1 MRGAWGKP
9 NGTVARVNIGQILL
23 SVRCRDSSR
32 AVAIEALRRSQYK
45 FPGRQKIVVS
55 KNWGFTPLRR
65 EEYVAKRQEGRVRVD
80 GAYVQFLRNKGAQP
94 RYQHFS
100 GTAYSFQTAKTA
112 DTAVPLR
119 KQLKEEAKQRKKS
132 AKAAGK
138 GNNEANPLLDK
149 WELTVGIEVHAEL
162 NTAHKLFSTARTSAN
177 AEPNEHVARFDVAL
191 PGAQPAF
198 QKATLIPALRAAL
211 VMNCDI
217 QPRSS
222 WDRKHYFYQDQPNGY
237 QISQY
242 YEPFARNGSLT
253 LTLEDG
259 IDPND
264 IAEPKGSTD
273 NSSLTIGIKQIQME
287 QDTAKTALQ
296 PPSTYLLDFNRVSHP
311 LIEII
316 TLPHIHS
323 PATAAAT
330 VRKIQSLLRSVD
342 SCVAGMEMGGLR
354 ADVNVSVRQ
363 RGSTGD
369 NNEYSG
375 VTGLGT
381 RTEIK
386 NLSSFKA
393 VEDAVAAER
402 DRQIKLLEAGG
413 VVEGETRGWTI
424 GSTETTRLRSKEGEV
439 DYRYMSDP
447 DLPPVLISNELV
459 EHLRKTLPELP
470 DSTVSR
476 TLNDFGLSLK
486 DAKTLFSLDDGE
498 RLEYCAETI
507 ELVQAKLSAQT
518 KNDGQ
523 NQAKVGKLVANW
535 VLHEIGGLLAS
546 DGREWSDLAITTKE
560 LASLLANL
568 MSKQITARVG
578 KQILQQLYEEDSDD
592 RMSVDTRIDEGNL
605 RLHPISREEYIELA
619 QSIMDENPDMVSA
632 VRDKGQKG
640 KTMWFVGQMVRR
652 AEEGT
657 VEAEKA
663 KEIIEELLFP

>member
-1 MRGAWGKP
+1 MPLQLRP
-9 NGTVARVNIGQILL
+9 ITLSLRQICLYH
-23 SVRCRDSSR
+23 VR
-32 AVAIEALRRSQYK
+32 
-45 FPGRQKIVVS
+45 
-55 KNWGFTPLRR
+55 
-65 EEYVAKRQEGRVRVD
+65 
-80 GAYVQFLRNKGAQP
+80 QP
-94 RYQHFS
+94 RLNLQAGVHIRRQQFSRTAYQHQ
-100 GTAYSFQTAKTA
+100 GAKA
-112 DTAVPLR
+112 AAAAVPLR

-138 GNNEANPLLDK
+138 GGNGVNTLLDK

-162 NTAHKLFSTARTSAN
+162 NTAHKLFSTARTSVN
-177 AEPNEHVARFDVAL
+177 AEPNEHVARFDAAL

-211 VMNCDI
+211 AMNCDI

-237 QISQY
+237 QITQY

-264 IAEPKGSTD
+264 ITEPKGSAENTT
-273 NSSLTIGIKQIQME
+273 LTIGIKQIQME

-316 TLPHIHS
+316 TLPQIHS

-330 VRKIQSLLRSVD
+330 VRKIQSLLKAVD

-369 NNEYSG
+369 NNVYSG

-393 VEDAVAAER
+393 VEDAVTAER
-402 DRQIKLLEAGG
+402 DRQIKVLEAGG
-413 VVEGETRGWTI
+413 VIEGETRGWSI

-439 DYRYMSDP
+439 DYRYMPDP

-459 EHLRKTLPELP
+459 DHLRKTLPELP
-470 DSTVSR
+470 DSTVLR
-476 TLNDFGLSLK
+476 TINDFGLSTK

-507 ELVQAKLSAQT
+507 ELVQTKLSAQGSD
-518 KNDGQ
+518 DGQ

-546 DGREWSDLAITTKE
+546 DGREWSDLTITTDE

-568 MSKQITARVG
+568 LSKQITARVG
-578 KQILQQLYEEDSDD
+578 KQILQQLYEEDAGE
-592 RMSVDTRIDEGNL
+592 RMSVDARIDEGNL
-605 RLHPISREEYIELA
+605 RLRPISREEYIELA
-619 QSIMDENPDMVSA
+619 QAIMDENPNMVSA

>member
-1 MRGAWGKP
+1 M
-9 NGTVARVNIGQILL
+9 
-23 SVRCRDSSR
+23 
-32 AVAIEALRRSQYK
+32 
-45 FPGRQKIVVS
+45 
-55 KNWGFTPLRR
+55 PL
-65 EEYVAKRQEGRVRVD
+65 
-80 GAYVQFLRNKGAQP
+80 QP
-94 RYQHFS
+94 RPITLSLRQTCLYYACRSRLSPLASVQPRHQHFS
-100 GTAYSFQTAKTA
+100 GSAYRFETAKAA
-112 DTAVPLR
+112 DAAVPLR

-132 AKAAGK
+132 AKAAK
-138 GNNEANPLLDK
+138 SPGNNAADPLLDK

-162 NTAHKLFSTARTSAN
+162 NTAHKLFSTAQTSLN
-177 AEPNEHVARFDVAL
+177 AEPNEHVARFDAAL
-191 PGAQPAF
+191 PGAQPTF

-211 VMNCDI
+211 AMDCDI
-217 QPRSS
+217 QSRSS

-237 QISQY
+237 QITQY

-253 LTLEDG
+253 LTLGDG

-264 IAEPKGSTD
+264 LSEPGATG
-273 NSSLTIGIKQIQME
+273 LTIGIKQIQME

-316 TLPHIHS
+316 TLPQIHS

-330 VRKIQSLLRSVD
+330 VRKIQSLLKSVD

-354 ADVNVSVRQ
+354 ADVNVSVRK

-375 VTGLGT
+375 VKGLGT

-393 VEDAVAAER
+393 VEDAVTAER
-402 DRQIKLLEAGG
+402 DRQIKVLEAGG
-413 VVEGETRGWTI
+413 VIEGETRGWTI
-424 GSTETTRLRSKEGEV
+424 GSTETTRLRSKESEV
-439 DYRYMSDP
+439 DYRYMPDP
-447 DLPPVLISNELV
+447 DLPPVLISSELV
-459 EHLRKTLPELP
+459 NHLRKTLPELP
-470 DSTVSR
+470 DSTISR
-476 TLNDFGLSLK
+476 TLNDFGLSMK
-486 DAKTLFSLDDGE
+486 DAKTLFSFDDGE

-507 ELVQAKLSAQT
+507 NLVSKKISAQGL
-518 KNDGQ
+518 NDDQ

-535 VLHEIGGLLAS
+535 VLHEIGGLLTS
-546 DGREWSDLAITTKE
+546 DGREWSDLTITTEE

-578 KQILQQLYEEDSDD
+578 KQILQQLYDEDSDD
-592 RMSVDTRIDEGNL
+592 RISVDARIDEGNL
-605 RLHPISREEYIELA
+605 RLRPISREEYIELA
-619 QSIMDENPDMVSA
+619 QSIMDENPDMVNA

>member
-1 MRGAWGKP
+1 KA
-9 NGTVARVNIGQILL
+9 T
-23 SVRCRDSSR
+23 
-32 AVAIEALRRSQYK
+32 EA
-45 FPGRQKIVVS
+45 
-55 KNWGFTPLRR
+55 T
-65 EEYVAKRQEGRVRVD
+65 
-80 GAYVQFLRNKGAQP
+80 
-94 RYQHFS
+94 
-100 GTAYSFQTAKTA
+100 
-112 DTAVPLR
+112 VPLR

-138 GNNEANPLLDK
+138 GSNEVNTLLDK

-162 NTAHKLFSTARTSAN
+162 NTVHKLFSTARTSVN
-177 AEPNEHVARFDVAL
+177 AEPNEHVARFDAAL

-211 VMNCDI
+211 AMNCDI

-237 QISQY
+237 QITQY

-264 IAEPKGSTD
+264 ILEPKGSAETPT
-273 NSSLTIGIKQIQME
+273 LTIGIKQIQME

-316 TLPHIHS
+316 TLPQIHS

-330 VRKIQSLLRSVD
+330 VRKIQSLLKAVD

-393 VEDAVAAER
+393 VEDAVTAER
-402 DRQIKLLEAGG
+402 DRQIKVLEAGG
-413 VVEGETRGWTI
+413 VIEGETRGWTI

-439 DYRYMSDP
+439 DYRYMPDP

-459 EHLRKTLPELP
+459 DHLRKTLPELP
-470 DSTVSR
+470 DSTVLR
-476 TLNDFGLSLK
+476 TINDFGLSTK

-507 ELVQAKLSAQT
+507 ELVQTKLSAQGSD
-518 KNDGQ
+518 DGQ

-546 DGREWSDLAITTKE
+546 DGREWSDLTITTEE

-568 MSKQITARVG
+568 SSKQITARVG
-578 KQILQQLYEEDSDD
+578 KQILQQLYEEDADE
-592 RMSVDTRIDEGNL
+592 RMSVDARIDEGNL
-605 RLHPISREEYIELA
+605 RLRPISREEYIELA
-619 QSIMDENPDMVSA
+619 QAIMDENPNMVSA

>member
-1 MRGAWGKP
+1 M
-9 NGTVARVNIGQILL
+9 
-23 SVRCRDSSR
+23 
-32 AVAIEALRRSQYK
+32 
-45 FPGRQKIVVS
+45 
-55 KNWGFTPLRR
+55 PL
-65 EEYVAKRQEGRVRVD
+65 
-80 GAYVQFLRNKGAQP
+80 QP
-94 RYQHFS
+94 RPITLSLRQTCLYHVCRPRLSLPAGVHIRRQQFS
-100 GTAYSFQTAKTA
+100 QPAYHHQGAKA
-112 DTAVPLR
+112 AEAAVPFR

-132 AKAAGK
+132 AKASGK
-138 GNNEANPLLDK
+138 GNNEVNTLLDK

-162 NTAHKLFSTARTSAN
+162 NTAHKLFSTARTSVN
-177 AEPNEHVARFDVAL
+177 AEPNEHVARFDAAL

-211 VMNCDI
+211 AMNCDI

-237 QISQY
+237 QITQY

-253 LTLEDG
+253 LTVEDG

-264 IAEPKGSTD
+264 ISEPKGSAE

-316 TLPHIHS
+316 TLPQIHS

-330 VRKIQSLLRSVD
+330 VRKIQSLLKAVD

-393 VEDAVAAER
+393 VEDAVTAER
-402 DRQIKLLEAGG
+402 DRQIKVLEAGG
-413 VVEGETRGWTI
+413 VIEGETRGWTI

-439 DYRYMSDP
+439 DYRYMPDP

-459 EHLRKTLPELP
+459 DHLRKTLPELP
-470 DSTVSR
+470 DSTVLR
-476 TLNDFGLSLK
+476 AINDFGLSTK

-498 RLEYCAETI
+498 RLEYCAEII
-507 ELVQAKLSAQT
+507 ELVQTKLSALGSD
-518 KNDGQ
+518 DGQ

-546 DGREWSDLAITTKE
+546 DGREWSDLTITTEE

-568 MSKQITARVG
+568 LSKQITARVG
-578 KQILQQLYEEDSDD
+578 KQILQQLYEEDADD
-592 RMSVDTRIDEGNL
+592 RISVDARIDEGNL
-605 RLHPISREEYIELA
+605 RLRPISREEYIELA
-619 QSIMDENPDMVSA
+619 QSIMDENPNMVSA

>member
-1 MRGAWGKP
+1 MPLQPRPITLSLRQTCLYHVCRPRLNLPAGVYACRQQFSQTAYHRRGAK
-9 NGTVARVNIGQILL
+9 A
-23 SVRCRDSSR
+23 
-32 AVAIEALRRSQYK
+32 AE
-45 FPGRQKIVVS
+45 
-55 KNWGFTPLRR
+55 
-65 EEYVAKRQEGRVRVD
+65 
-80 GAYVQFLRNKGAQP
+80 
-94 RYQHFS
+94 
-100 GTAYSFQTAKTA
+100 
-112 DTAVPLR
+112 TAVPLR

-138 GNNEANPLLDK
+138 GSNEVNTLLDK

-162 NTAHKLFSTARTSAN
+162 NTAHKLFSTARTSVN
-177 AEPNEHVARFDVAL
+177 AEPNEHVARFDAAL

-211 VMNCDI
+211 AMNCDI

-237 QISQY
+237 QITQY

-253 LTLEDG
+253 LHLEDG

-264 IAEPKGSTD
+264 IPEPKGSAE

-316 TLPHIHS
+316 TLPQIHS

-330 VRKIQSLLRSVD
+330 VRKIQSLLKAVD
-342 SCVAGMEMGGLR
+342 SCVAGMETGGLR

-393 VEDAVAAER
+393 VEDAVTAER
-402 DRQIKLLEAGG
+402 DRQIKVLEAGG
-413 VVEGETRGWTI
+413 VIEGETRGWTI

-439 DYRYMSDP
+439 DYRYMPDP
-447 DLPPVLISNELV
+447 DLPPVLVSNELV
-459 EHLRKTLPELP
+459 DHLSKTLPELP

-476 TLNDFGLSLK
+476 TISDFGLSTK

-507 ELVQAKLSAQT
+507 ELVQMKLSAQGSD
-518 KNDGQ
+518 DGQ

-546 DGREWSDLAITTKE
+546 DGREWSDLTITTEE

-568 MSKQITARVG
+568 LSKQITARVG
-578 KQILQQLYEEDSDD
+578 KQILQQLYEEDADE
-592 RMSVDTRIDEGNL
+592 RMSVDARIDEGNL
-605 RLHPISREEYIELA
+605 RLRPISREEYIELA
-619 QSIMDENPDMVSA
+619 KSIMDENPNMVSA

>member
-1 MRGAWGKP
+1 M
-9 NGTVARVNIGQILL
+9 
-23 SVRCRDSSR
+23 
-32 AVAIEALRRSQYK
+32 
-45 FPGRQKIVVS
+45 
-55 KNWGFTPLRR
+55 PL
-65 EEYVAKRQEGRVRVD
+65 
-80 GAYVQFLRNKGAQP
+80 QP
-94 RYQHFS
+94 RPITLSLRQTCLYHAYRPRLNSLVGVLPRHRQFS
-100 GTAYSFQTAKTA
+100 KTVYCPQTAKTA
-112 DTAVPLR
+112 ETAVPLR

-138 GNNEANPLLDK
+138 GNHETNALLDK

-177 AEPNEHVARFDVAL
+177 AEPNEHVARFDIAL

-211 VMNCDI
+211 AMNCDI

-237 QISQY
+237 QITQY
-242 YEPFARNGSLT
+242 YEPFARNGSLI

-264 IAEPKGSTD
+264 IPEPKGSAENT
-273 NSSLTIGIKQIQME
+273 SLTIGIKQIQME

-393 VEDAVAAER
+393 VEDAVTAER

-439 DYRYMSDP
+439 DYRYMPDP

-470 DSTVSR
+470 DSTVLRS
-476 TLNDFGLSLK
+476 LNDFGLSVK

-507 ELVQAKLSAQT
+507 ELIQAKPSAQ
-518 KNDGQ
+518 NDGQ
-523 NQAKVGKLVANW
+523 DQTKVGKLVANW
-535 VLHEIGGLLAS
+535 VLHEVGGLLAS
-546 DGREWSDLAITTKE
+546 DGREWSDLTITTEE

-578 KQILQQLYEEDSDD
+578 KQILQQLYEEDSDE
-592 RMSVDTRIDEGNL
+592 RISVDARIDEGNL
-605 RLHPISREEYIELA
+605 RLRPISREEYIELA
-619 QSIMDENPDMVSA
+619 QSIMDENPNMVSA

>member
-1 MRGAWGKP
+1 M
-9 NGTVARVNIGQILL
+9 
-23 SVRCRDSSR
+23 
-32 AVAIEALRRSQYK
+32 
-45 FPGRQKIVVS
+45 
-55 KNWGFTPLRR
+55 PL
-65 EEYVAKRQEGRVRVD
+65 
-80 GAYVQFLRNKGAQP
+80 QP
-94 RYQHFS
+94 RPITLSLRQTCLYHVRQPRLNLPAGVHVRRQQFS
-100 GTAYSFQTAKTA
+100 RTAYHHQGAKATEA
-112 DTAVPLR
+112 TVPLR

-138 GNNEANPLLDK
+138 GSNEVNTLLDK

-162 NTAHKLFSTARTSAN
+162 NTVHKLFSTARTSVN
-177 AEPNEHVARFDVAL
+177 AEPNEHVARFDAAL

-211 VMNCDI
+211 AMNCDI

-237 QISQY
+237 QITQY

-264 IAEPKGSTD
+264 ILEPKGSAETPT
-273 NSSLTIGIKQIQME
+273 LTIGIKQIQME

-316 TLPHIHS
+316 TLPQIHS

-330 VRKIQSLLRSVD
+330 VRKIQSLLKAVD

-393 VEDAVAAER
+393 VEDAVTAER
-402 DRQIKLLEAGG
+402 DRQIKVLEAGG
-413 VVEGETRGWTI
+413 VIEGETRGWTI

-439 DYRYMSDP
+439 DYRYMPDP

-459 EHLRKTLPELP
+459 DHLRKTLPELP
-470 DSTVSR
+470 DSTVLR
-476 TLNDFGLSLK
+476 TINDFGLSTK

-507 ELVQAKLSAQT
+507 ELVQTKLSAQGSD
-518 KNDGQ
+518 DGQ

-546 DGREWSDLAITTKE
+546 DGREWSDLTITTEE

-568 MSKQITARVG
+568 SSKQITARVG
-578 KQILQQLYEEDSDD
+578 KQILQQLYEEDADE
-592 RMSVDTRIDEGNL
+592 RMSVDARIDEGNL
-605 RLHPISREEYIELA
+605 RLRPISREEYIELA
-619 QSIMDENPDMVSA
+619 QAIMDENPNMVSA

>member
-1 MRGAWGKP
+1 LKHFGSFFDP
-9 NGTVARVNIGQILL
+9 L
-23 SVRCRDSSR
+23 
-32 AVAIEALRRSQYK
+32 
-45 FPGRQKIVVS
+45 
-55 KNWGFTPLRR
+55 TP
-65 EEYVAKRQEGRVRVD
+65 
-80 GAYVQFLRNKGAQP
+80 
-94 RYQHFS
+94 
-100 GTAYSFQTAKTA
+100 T
-112 DTAVPLR
+112 
-119 KQLKEEAKQRKKS
+119 
-132 AKAAGK
+132 
-138 GNNEANPLLDK
+138 
-149 WELTVGIEVHAEL
+149 
-162 NTAHKLFSTARTSAN
+162 
-177 AEPNEHVARFDVAL
+177 
-191 PGAQPAF
+191 
-198 QKATLIPALRAAL
+198 
-211 VMNCDI
+211 
-217 QPRSS
+217 
-222 WDRKHYFYQDQPNGY
+222 
-237 QISQY
+237 
-242 YEPFARNGSLT
+242 EPFARNGTLT

-264 IAEPKGSTD
+264 IPEPKGSAENT
-273 NSSLTIGIKQIQME
+273 SLTIGIKQIQME
-287 QDTAKTALQ
+287 QDTAKTAHQ

-369 NNEYSG
+369 NNEYAG

-402 DRQIKLLEAGG
+402 DRQIRLLEAGG

-439 DYRYMSDP
+439 DYRYMPDP

-470 DSTVSR
+470 DSTVLR
-476 TLNDFGLSLK
+476 TLDDFGLSMK

-507 ELVQAKLSAQT
+507 ELVQAKLSAQPS
-518 KNDGQ
+518 NDGQ
-523 NQAKVGKLVANW
+523 NQDKVGKLVANW

-546 DGREWSDLAITTKE
+546 DGREWSDLTITTEE

-592 RMSVDTRIDEGNL
+592 RISVDARIDEGNL
-605 RLHPISREEYIELA
+605 RLRPISREEYIELA
-619 QSIMDENPDMVSA
+619 QSIMDENPNMVSA

>member
-1 MRGAWGKP
+1 M
-9 NGTVARVNIGQILL
+9 
-23 SVRCRDSSR
+23 
-32 AVAIEALRRSQYK
+32 
-45 FPGRQKIVVS
+45 
-55 KNWGFTPLRR
+55 PL
-65 EEYVAKRQEGRVRVD
+65 
-80 GAYVQFLRNKGAQP
+80 QP
-94 RYQHFS
+94 RPITLSLRQTCLYHVRQTRLNLPAGVHIRRQQFS
-100 GTAYSFQTAKTA
+100 RTAYHHQGAKA
-112 DTAVPLR
+112 AETAVPLR

-138 GNNEANPLLDK
+138 GSNEVNTLLDK

-162 NTAHKLFSTARTSAN
+162 NTAHKLFSTARTSVN
-177 AEPNEHVARFDVAL
+177 AEPNEHVARFDAAL

-211 VMNCDI
+211 AMNCDI

-237 QISQY
+237 QITQY

-264 IAEPKGSTD
+264 VPEPKGSAENMT
-273 NSSLTIGIKQIQME
+273 LTIGIKQIQME

-316 TLPHIHS
+316 TLPQIHS

-330 VRKIQSLLRSVD
+330 VRKIQSLLKAVD

-393 VEDAVAAER
+393 VEDAVTAER
-402 DRQIKLLEAGG
+402 DRQIKVLEAGG
-413 VVEGETRGWTI
+413 VIEGETRGWTI

-439 DYRYMSDP
+439 DYRYMPDP

-459 EHLRKTLPELP
+459 DHLRKTLPELP
-470 DSTVSR
+470 DSTVFR
-476 TLNDFGLSLK
+476 TINDFGLSTK

-507 ELVQAKLSAQT
+507 ELVQTKLSAQGS
-518 KNDGQ
+518 DDDQ

-546 DGREWSDLAITTKE
+546 DGREWSDLTITTEE

-568 MSKQITARVG
+568 LSKQITARVG
-578 KQILQQLYEEDSDD
+578 KQILQQLYEEDEGE
-592 RMSVDTRIDEGNL
+592 RVSVDARIDEGNL
-605 RLHPISREEYIELA
+605 RLRPISREEYIELA
-619 QSIMDENPDMVSA
+619 QAIMDENPNMVSA

>member
-1 MRGAWGKP
+1 M
-9 NGTVARVNIGQILL
+9 
-23 SVRCRDSSR
+23 
-32 AVAIEALRRSQYK
+32 
-45 FPGRQKIVVS
+45 
-55 KNWGFTPLRR
+55 PL
-65 EEYVAKRQEGRVRVD
+65 
-80 GAYVQFLRNKGAQP
+80 QP
-94 RYQHFS
+94 RPITLSLRQTCLYHVRQPRLNLPAGVHVRRQQFS
-100 GTAYSFQTAKTA
+100 RTAYHHQGAKATEA
-112 DTAVPLR
+112 TVPLR

-138 GNNEANPLLDK
+138 GSNEVNTLLDK

-162 NTAHKLFSTARTSAN
+162 NTAHKLFSTARTSVN
-177 AEPNEHVARFDVAL
+177 AEPNEHVARFDAAL

-211 VMNCDI
+211 AMNCDI

-237 QISQY
+237 QITQY

-264 IAEPKGSTD
+264 ILEPKGSAETPT
-273 NSSLTIGIKQIQME
+273 LTIGIKQIQME

-316 TLPHIHS
+316 TLPQIHS

-330 VRKIQSLLRSVD
+330 VRKIQSLLKAVD

-393 VEDAVAAER
+393 VEDAVTAER
-402 DRQIKLLEAGG
+402 DRQIKVLEAGG
-413 VVEGETRGWTI
+413 VIEGETRGWTI

-439 DYRYMSDP
+439 DYRYMPDP

-459 EHLRKTLPELP
+459 DHLRKTLPELP
-470 DSTVSR
+470 DSTVLR
-476 TLNDFGLSLK
+476 TINDFGLSTK

-507 ELVQAKLSAQT
+507 ELVQTKLSAQGSD
-518 KNDGQ
+518 DGQ

-546 DGREWSDLAITTKE
+546 DGREWSDLTITTEE

-568 MSKQITARVG
+568 LSKQITARVG
-578 KQILQQLYEEDSDD
+578 KQILQQLYEEDAGE
-592 RMSVDTRIDEGNL
+592 RVSVDARIDEGNL
-605 RLHPISREEYIELA
+605 RLRPISREEYIELA
-619 QSIMDENPDMVSA
+619 QAIMDENPNMVSA

>member
-1 MRGAWGKP
+1 
-9 NGTVARVNIGQILL
+9 
-23 SVRCRDSSR
+23 
-32 AVAIEALRRSQYK
+32 
-45 FPGRQKIVVS
+45 
-55 KNWGFTPLRR
+55 
-65 EEYVAKRQEGRVRVD
+65 
-80 GAYVQFLRNKGAQP
+80 
-94 RYQHFS
+94 
-100 GTAYSFQTAKTA
+100 
-112 DTAVPLR
+112 
-119 KQLKEEAKQRKKS
+119 
-132 AKAAGK
+132 AKASGK
-138 GNNEANPLLDK
+138 GNNEVNTLLDK

-162 NTAHKLFSTARTSAN
+162 NTAHKLFSTARTSVN
-177 AEPNEHVARFDVAL
+177 AEPNEHVARFDAAL

-211 VMNCDI
+211 AMNCDI

-237 QISQY
+237 QITQY

-253 LTLEDG
+253 LTVEDG

-264 IAEPKGSTD
+264 ISEPKGSAE

-316 TLPHIHS
+316 TLPQIHS

-330 VRKIQSLLRSVD
+330 VRKIQSLLKAVD

-393 VEDAVAAER
+393 VEDAVTAER
-402 DRQIKLLEAGG
+402 DRQIKVLEAGG
-413 VVEGETRGWTI
+413 VIEGETRGWTI

-439 DYRYMSDP
+439 DYRYMPDP

-459 EHLRKTLPELP
+459 DHLRKTLPELP
-470 DSTVSR
+470 DSTVLR
-476 TLNDFGLSLK
+476 AINDFGLSTK

-498 RLEYCAETI
+498 RLEYCAEII
-507 ELVQAKLSAQT
+507 ELVQTKLSALGSD
-518 KNDGQ
+518 DGQ

-546 DGREWSDLAITTKE
+546 DGREWSDLTITTEE

-568 MSKQITARVG
+568 LSKQITARVG
-578 KQILQQLYEEDSDD
+578 KQILQQLYEEDADD
-592 RMSVDTRIDEGNL
+592 RISVDARIDEGNL
-605 RLHPISREEYIELA
+605 RLRPISREEYIELA
-619 QSIMDENPDMVSA
+619 QSIMDENPNMVSA

>member
-1 MRGAWGKP
+1 M
-9 NGTVARVNIGQILL
+9 
-23 SVRCRDSSR
+23 
-32 AVAIEALRRSQYK
+32 
-45 FPGRQKIVVS
+45 
-55 KNWGFTPLRR
+55 PL
-65 EEYVAKRQEGRVRVD
+65 
-80 GAYVQFLRNKGAQP
+80 QP
-94 RYQHFS
+94 RPITLSLRQNCLYHVGRPRLNPLAGVHVRRQQFS
-100 GTAYSFQTAKTA
+100 RTAYHPQGAKA
-112 DTAVPLR
+112 AEAAVPLR

-138 GNNEANPLLDK
+138 GNNEVNTLLDK

-162 NTAHKLFSTARTSAN
+162 NTAHKLFSTARTSVN
-177 AEPNEHVARFDVAL
+177 AEPNEHVARFDAAL

-211 VMNCDI
+211 AMNCDI

-237 QISQY
+237 QITQY

-264 IAEPKGSTD
+264 IPEPKGSAE
-273 NSSLTIGIKQIQME
+273 NSALTIGIKQIQME

-316 TLPHIHS
+316 TLPQIHS

-330 VRKIQSLLRSVD
+330 VRKIQSLLKAVD
-342 SCVAGMEMGGLR
+342 SCVAGMETGGLR

-393 VEDAVAAER
+393 VEDAVTAER
-402 DRQIKLLEAGG
+402 DRQIKVLEAGG
-413 VVEGETRGWTI
+413 VIEGETRGWTI

-439 DYRYMSDP
+439 DYRYMPDP

-459 EHLRKTLPELP
+459 DHLKKTLPELP
-470 DSTVSR
+470 DSTVLR
-476 TLNDFGLSLK
+476 TINDFGLSTK

-507 ELVQAKLSAQT
+507 ELVQTKLSAQGP
-518 KNDGQ
+518 DDAQ

-546 DGREWSDLAITTKE
+546 DGREWSDLTLTTEE

-568 MSKQITARVG
+568 LSKQITARVG
-578 KQILQQLYEEDSDD
+578 KQILQQLYEEDAEE
-592 RMSVDTRIDEGNL
+592 RMSVDARIDEGNL
-605 RLHPISREEYIELA
+605 RLRPISREEYIELA
-619 QSIMDENPDMVSA
+619 QSIMDENPNMVIA

>member
-1 MRGAWGKP
+1 M
-9 NGTVARVNIGQILL
+9 
-23 SVRCRDSSR
+23 
-32 AVAIEALRRSQYK
+32 
-45 FPGRQKIVVS
+45 
-55 KNWGFTPLRR
+55 PL
-65 EEYVAKRQEGRVRVD
+65 
-80 GAYVQFLRNKGAQP
+80 QP
-94 RYQHFS
+94 RPITLSLRQTCLYHVRQTRLNLPAGLHIRRQQFS
-100 GTAYSFQTAKTA
+100 RTAYHHQGAKA
-112 DTAVPLR
+112 AETAVPLR

-138 GNNEANPLLDK
+138 GSNEVNTLLDK

-162 NTAHKLFSTARTSAN
+162 NTAHKLFSTARTSVN
-177 AEPNEHVARFDVAL
+177 AEPNEHVARFDAAL

-211 VMNCDI
+211 AMNCDI

-237 QISQY
+237 QITQY

-264 IAEPKGSTD
+264 VSEPKGSAE
-273 NSSLTIGIKQIQME
+273 NMALTIGIKQIQME

-316 TLPHIHS
+316 TLPQIHS

-330 VRKIQSLLRSVD
+330 VRKIQSLLKAVD

-393 VEDAVAAER
+393 VEDAVTAER
-402 DRQIKLLEAGG
+402 DRQIKVLEAGG
-413 VVEGETRGWTI
+413 VIEGETRGWTI

-439 DYRYMSDP
+439 DYRYMPDP

-470 DSTVSR
+470 DSTVLR
-476 TLNDFGLSLK
+476 TINDFGLSTK

-498 RLEYCAETI
+498 RLEYSAETI
-507 ELVQAKLSAQT
+507 ELVQTKLSAQGSD
-518 KNDGQ
+518 DGQ

-546 DGREWSDLAITTKE
+546 DGREWSDLTITTEE

-568 MSKQITARVG
+568 LSKQITARVG
-578 KQILQQLYEEDSDD
+578 KQILQQLYEEDAGE
-592 RMSVDTRIDEGNL
+592 RVSVDARIDEGNL
-605 RLHPISREEYIELA
+605 RLRPISREEYIELA
-619 QSIMDENPDMVSA
+619 QAIMDENPNMVSA

>member
-1 MRGAWGKP
+1 
-9 NGTVARVNIGQILL
+9 
-23 SVRCRDSSR
+23 SR
-32 AVAIEALRRSQYK
+32 
-45 FPGRQKIVVS
+45 
-55 KNWGFTPLRR
+55 
-65 EEYVAKRQEGRVRVD
+65 
-80 GAYVQFLRNKGAQP
+80 
-94 RYQHFS
+94 
-100 GTAYSFQTAKTA
+100 TAYHHQGAKATEA
-112 DTAVPLR
+112 TVPLR

-138 GNNEANPLLDK
+138 GSNEVNTLLDK

-162 NTAHKLFSTARTSAN
+162 NTVHKLFSTARTSVN
-177 AEPNEHVARFDVAL
+177 AEPNEHVARFDAAL

-211 VMNCDI
+211 AMNCDI

-237 QISQY
+237 QITQY

-264 IAEPKGSTD
+264 ILEPKGSAETPT
-273 NSSLTIGIKQIQME
+273 LTIGIKQIQME

-316 TLPHIHS
+316 TLPQIHS

-330 VRKIQSLLRSVD
+330 VRKIQSLLKAVD

-393 VEDAVAAER
+393 VEDAVTAER
-402 DRQIKLLEAGG
+402 DRQIKVLEAGG
-413 VVEGETRGWTI
+413 VIEGETRGWTI

-439 DYRYMSDP
+439 DYRYMPDP

-459 EHLRKTLPELP
+459 DHLRKTLPELP
-470 DSTVSR
+470 DSTVLR
-476 TLNDFGLSLK
+476 TINDFGLSTK

-507 ELVQAKLSAQT
+507 ELVQTKLSAQGSD
-518 KNDGQ
+518 DGQ

-546 DGREWSDLAITTKE
+546 DGREWSDLTITTEE

-568 MSKQITARVG
+568 SSKQITARVG
-578 KQILQQLYEEDSDD
+578 KQILQQLYEEDADE
-592 RMSVDTRIDEGNL
+592 RMSVDARIDEGNL
-605 RLHPISREEYIELA
+605 RLRPISREEYIELA
-619 QSIMDENPDMVSA
+619 QAIMDENPNMVSA

>member
-1 MRGAWGKP
+1 MP
-9 NGTVARVNIGQILL
+9 LQARPITLSLRQTCLHHVRPQRLSLL
-23 SVRCRDSSR
+23 GGGPP
-32 AVAIEALRRSQYK
+32 RRQ
-45 FPGRQKIVVS
+45 
-55 KNWGFTPLRR
+55 
-65 EEYVAKRQEGRVRVD
+65 
-80 GAYVQFLRNKGAQP
+80 QFSA
-94 RYQHFS
+94 
-100 GTAYSFQTAKTA
+100 TAYHLQGAKAA
-112 DTAVPLR
+112 DAAVPLR

-138 GNNEANPLLDK
+138 GDNRVNALLDK

-162 NTAHKLFSTARTSAN
+162 NTAHKLFSTARTSVN
-177 AEPNEHVARFDVAL
+177 AEPNEHVARFDAAL

-211 VMNCDI
+211 AMNCDV

-237 QISQY
+237 QITQY

-264 IAEPKGSTD
+264 VAEPKGSAENT
-273 NSSLTIGIKQIQME
+273 SLTIGIKQIQME

-316 TLPHIHS
+316 TLPQIHS

-330 VRKIQSLLRSVD
+330 VRKIQSLLKSVD

-393 VEDAVAAER
+393 VEDAVTAER
-402 DRQIKLLEAGG
+402 DRQIKVLEAGG
-413 VVEGETRGWTI
+413 VIEGETRGWTI

-439 DYRYMSDP
+439 DYRYMPDP

-459 EHLRKTLPELP
+459 DHLRTTLPELP

-476 TLNDFGLSLK
+476 TLNDFGLSMK

-507 ELVQAKLSAQT
+507 ELVQAKLSAQES
-518 KNDGQ
+518 NDSQ
-523 NQAKVGKLVANW
+523 AEAKVGKLVANW

-546 DGREWSDLAITTKE
+546 DGREWSDLAITTGE

-568 MSKQITARVG
+568 LSKQITARVG
-578 KQILQQLYEEDSDD
+578 KQILQQLYEEDYFDD
-592 RMSVDTRIDEGNL
+592 RLSVDARIDEGNL
-605 RLHPISREEYIELA
+605 RLRPISREEYIELA
-619 QSIMDENPDMVSA
+619 RSIMDENPNMVSA

-663 KEIIEELLFP
+663 KEIIEELLF

>member
-1 MRGAWGKP
+1 
-9 NGTVARVNIGQILL
+9 QF
-23 SVRCRDSSR
+23 SR
-32 AVAIEALRRSQYK
+32 
-45 FPGRQKIVVS
+45 
-55 KNWGFTPLRR
+55 
-65 EEYVAKRQEGRVRVD
+65 
-80 GAYVQFLRNKGAQP
+80 
-94 RYQHFS
+94 
-100 GTAYSFQTAKTA
+100 TAYHHQGAKATEA
-112 DTAVPLR
+112 TVPLR

-138 GNNEANPLLDK
+138 GSNEVNTLLDK

-162 NTAHKLFSTARTSAN
+162 NTVHKLFSTARTSVN
-177 AEPNEHVARFDVAL
+177 AEPNEHVARFDAAL

-211 VMNCDI
+211 AMNCDI

-237 QISQY
+237 QITQY

-264 IAEPKGSTD
+264 ILEPKGSAETPT
-273 NSSLTIGIKQIQME
+273 LTIGIKQIQME

-316 TLPHIHS
+316 TLPQIHS

-330 VRKIQSLLRSVD
+330 VRKIQSLLKAVD

-393 VEDAVAAER
+393 VEDAVTAER
-402 DRQIKLLEAGG
+402 DRQIKVLEAGG
-413 VVEGETRGWTI
+413 VIEGETRGWTI

-439 DYRYMSDP
+439 DYRYMPDP

-459 EHLRKTLPELP
+459 DHLRKTLPELP
-470 DSTVSR
+470 DSTVLR
-476 TLNDFGLSLK
+476 TINDFGLSTK

-507 ELVQAKLSAQT
+507 ELVQTKLSAQGSD
-518 KNDGQ
+518 DGQ

-546 DGREWSDLAITTKE
+546 DGREWSDLTITTEE

-568 MSKQITARVG
+568 SSKQITARVG
-578 KQILQQLYEEDSDD
+578 KQILQQLYEEDADE
-592 RMSVDTRIDEGNL
+592 RMSVDARIDEGNL
-605 RLHPISREEYIELA
+605 RLRPISREEYIELA
-619 QSIMDENPDMVSA
+619 QAIMDENPNMVSA